1 MMFGLN
7 KKILDEIV
15 YILSKDKN
23 IVSAYIFG
31 SRARGDFKDYSD
43 IDIALF
49 VEDENR
55 STTVVVDI
63 NEINCIYKFD
73 IVIVKKNTSKEL
85 LDNIRREGVKIY
97 RRWTKGTVPM
107 VLEKKHKWGKL

>member
-1 MMFGLN
+1 MFGIN
-7 KKILDEIV
+7 RRILEEIIC
-15 YILSKDKN
+15 ILSKDKN

-55 STTVVVDI
+55 SSTVAVDI

-73 IVIVKKNTSKEL
+73 IVIVKESTNKEL
-85 LDNIRREGVKIY
+85 LNNIRRDGVKIY
-97 RRWTKGTVPM
+97 QRCNNSMVPGT
-107 VLEKKHKWGKL
+107 

>member
-1 MMFGLN
+1 MMFGIN

-15 YILSKDKN
+15 YILSTDEN
-23 IVSAYIFG
+23 IVNAYIFG

-49 VEDENR
+49 VEDGNR
-55 STTVVVDI
+55 SSTIAVDI

-73 IVIVKKNTSKEL
+73 IVMIKESTTKEL
-85 LDNIRREGVKIY
+85 LDNIRRDGVKIY
-97 RRWTKGTVPM
+97 QRS
-107 VLEKKHKWGKL
+107 

>member
-1 MMFGLN
+1 
-7 KKILDEIV
+7 
-15 YILSKDKN
+15 
-23 IVSAYIFG
+23 
-31 SRARGDFKDYSD
+31 
-43 IDIALF
+43 LF

-97 RRWTKGTVPM
+97 RR
-107 VLEKKHKWGKL
+107 